1 MDPPWLVGE
10 PLDYP
15 LLKFHEILTIPFDT
29 LQSEGFVMIWVL
41 VRTELQTMNKM
52 EELGYKY
59 KSRITWK
66 KLTKK
71 GNPVNGNGYIARH
84 STEALLIFAKG

>member
-1 MDPPWLVGE
+1 
-10 PLDYP
+10 
-15 LLKFHEILTIPFDT
+15 
-29 LQSEGFVMIWVL
+29 MIWVL